1 MPGVSEMTIRE
12 SRSQRRSWVFVNYC
26 SLFLLLI
33 FWNALPRLEVD
44 DLFRLLSLVL
54 FISMVAI
61 SFVIVQ
67 VRTGLWKL
75 VHSRPDSMDERE
87 LQNVLVALRYAYGI
101 FAVIC
106 LAVLFAQALFLDFT
120 DLVFIDVLLASS
132 LLYFAHSLPASILA
146 WTIREV

>member
-12 SRSQRRSWVFVNYC
+12 SRSQRRSWVIVNYC

-87 LQNVLVALRYAYGI
+87 LQNVFVALRYAYGI

-106 LAVLFAQALFLDFT
+106 LAVLFAQVLFLDFT

-146 WTIREV
+146 WTMREV

>member
-1 MPGVSEMTIRE
+1 MTIRE

-33 FWNALPRLEVD
+33 FWNALPWLEVD
-44 DLFRLLSLVL
+44 NIFRLLSLVL
-54 FISMVAI
+54 FISMVAV

-75 VHSRPDSMDERE
+75 VHSRTDSMDERE

-106 LAVLFAQALFLDFT
+106 LAVLFAQALFLDLT
-120 DLVFIDVLLASS
+120 DIVFIDVLLASS

-146 WTIREV
+146 WTMREV

>member
-1 MPGVSEMTIRE
+1 MQIRE
-12 SRSQRRSWVFVNYC
+12 SRPRRRRWVFVNYC
-26 SLFLLLI
+26 SLLLLLI
-33 FWNALPRLEVD
+33 FWNALPWLEVD

-54 FISMVAI
+54 FIPLIVI

-67 VRTGLWKL
+67 VRTGLWML
-75 VHSRPDSMDERE
+75 VHRKPDDLDERE

-106 LAVLFAQALFLDFT
+106 LAVLFTQAVVPEVEI
-120 DLVFIDVLLASS
+120 VFIDVLLAAS

-146 WTIREV
+146 WTMREV